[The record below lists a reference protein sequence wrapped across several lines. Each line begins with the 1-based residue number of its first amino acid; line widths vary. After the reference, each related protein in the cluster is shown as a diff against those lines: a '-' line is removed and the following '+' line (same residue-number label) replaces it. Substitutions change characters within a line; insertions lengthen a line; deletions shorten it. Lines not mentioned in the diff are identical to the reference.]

1 MFLGRSGLA
10 WHSGFVFSVSKL
22 AKRRLQP
29 LVPKQQ
35 ATDRDNTKN
44 PMQVLKPRDLHLS
57 SFASSNHSAFIQFA
71 ASLCRRWSTA
81 PSPES
86 SRHHHSPPKC
96 RASKRAI
103 LKKRPSITASSKSCQ
118 GDQRASTH
126 SSSSHFLRRAPHL
139 SSLPLTAGPTL
150 RAHFQS
156 LAGCCMARS
165 AVSNGSHGLADWRKA
180 VRLRSLAAVSERQA
194 CNQAAERARC
204 ADFGSSDLASCQKL
218 LIPRPCPTQCV
229 DLRHTHTCKHS
240 TPTSHAKPRRRD
252 AKQVQ

>member
-1 MFLGRSGLA
+1 MFLGRSDLA

-150 RAHFQS
+150 RAHSQS

-165 AVSNGSHGLADWRKA
+165 AVCQTVRTALRTGERRSDCDRWRRSLSVRRA
-180 VRLRSLAAVSERQA
+180 TRLRS
-194 CNQAAERARC
+194 ARDVPISGLLTSPV
-204 ADFGSSDLASCQKL
+204 ARSC
-218 LIPRPCPTQCV
+218 
-229 DLRHTHTCKHS
+229 
-240 TPTSHAKPRRRD
+240 
-252 AKQVQ
+252 